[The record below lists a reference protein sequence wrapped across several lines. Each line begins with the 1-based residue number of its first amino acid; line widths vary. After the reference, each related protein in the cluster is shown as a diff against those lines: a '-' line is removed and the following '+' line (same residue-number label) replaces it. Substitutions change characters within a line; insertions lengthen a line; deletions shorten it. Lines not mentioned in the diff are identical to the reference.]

1 MRTSIFIS
9 FVFLFAVGISAAEKK
24 TGILFTVTNPIPVS
38 RTMETVSISLEGF
51 FLFNPEW
58 KNETM
63 AIFQAKTEI
72 ISQSIDTDQDG
83 VDDELI
89 FQTSF
94 KPSETKQFELY
105 RKPASSVP
113 PARIVDVHYVLPR
126 EDLAWENDRIA
137 FRVYGSVLAGNVD
150 NGIDVWTKRV
160 RYPIVAK
167 WYKGSEGSLPGKDT
181 YHQDRGEGADFFSVG
196 KTLGAGSAGI
206 FWNGKL
212 LQPGLFS
219 QHRIIANG
227 PIRMSVELNYTSLR
241 IDTARYTVVKR
252 ITLDAGQQLNRIDEE
267 YISNTDRSPLTL
279 AAGLVKRANTAI
291 LKNNESRYLALW
303 GSTNADSV
311 NGNLGTAVLFP
322 SGTEA
327 GFSEDSLQYFMSRE
341 IRQGKRVTYYSG
353 AAWSRMGDI
362 TTREEWEQYV
372 KSVAERIANPLIIK
386 FKR

>member
-1 MRTSIFIS
+1 MRAYIYFTLL
-9 FVFLFAVGISAAEKK
+9 VLTVAGLSAAEKK
-24 TGILFTVTNPIPVS
+24 VGILFTVTNPAAVF
-38 RTMETVSISLEGF
+38 RTMETVSVDLNGV
-51 FLFNPEW
+51 FLMYPEW
-58 KNETM
+58 KGETM

-72 ISQSIDTDQDG
+72 VSQSIDNDQDG

-89 FQTSF
+89 FQASF
-94 KPSETKQFELY
+94 KPNETRQFELY
-105 RKPASSVP
+105 RRPVNAVASPRV
-113 PARIVDVHYVLPR
+113 VDVQYVLPR

-167 WYKGSEGSLPGKDT
+167 WYKESEGSLPGKDT

-206 FWNGKL
+206 VWNGKL
-212 LQPGLFS
+212 LQPGLFTH
-219 QHRIIANG
+219 HRIITNG
-227 PIRMSVELNYTSLR
+227 PIRLSVELTYTGLR

-252 ITLDAGQQLNRIDEE
+252 ITLDAGEQLNRIEEE
-267 YISNTDRSPLTL
+267 YLSNTDRSPLKL
-279 AAGLVKRANTAI
+279 AAGLVKRASTVMSKHEA
-291 LKNNESRYLALW
+291 SRYLALW
-303 GSTNADSV
+303 GSTNKDSV
-311 NGNLGTAVLFP
+311 NGSLGTAVLFP
-322 SGTEA
+322 AGTDI

-341 IRQGKRVTYYSG
+341 ILQGKKVTYYSG

-362 TTREEWEQYV
+362 TTRQEWEKYLNGAAV
-372 KSVAERIANPLIIK
+372 RLANPLNIT

>member
-1 MRTSIFIS
+1 MRTNISLS
-9 FVFLFAVGISAAEKK
+9 FVFLFVIGISAAEKK

-38 RTMETVSISLEGF
+38 RTMETVSIRLEGF
-51 FLFNPEW
+51 FQFNPEW

-63 AIFQAKTEI
+63 AIFQGKTEI
-72 ISQSIDTDQDG
+72 ISQSIDNNQDG

-94 KPSETKQFELY
+94 KPNETKQFELY

-113 PARIVDVHYVLPR
+113 PVRIVDVHYVLPR

-167 WYKGSEGSLPGKDT
+167 WYKESEGSLPGKDS

-219 QHRIIANG
+219 QHRIITNG
-227 PIRMSVELNYTSLR
+227 PIRMSVEMIYTALR
-241 IDTARYTVVKR
+241 IDTSKYTVVKR

-267 YISNTDRSPLTL
+267 YISNTDRSSLTL
-279 AAGLVKRANTAI
+279 AAGLVKRANTTIA
-291 LKNNESRYLALW
+291 KNEKSRYLALW
-303 GSTNADSV
+303 GSTNTDSV

-322 SGTEA
+322 SGSDA
-327 GFSEDSLQYFMSRE
+327 GFSEDPLQYFMSRT

-362 TTREEWEQYV
+362 TTREAWEQYL
-372 KSVAERIANPLIIK
+372 KSAAERIANPLIIK